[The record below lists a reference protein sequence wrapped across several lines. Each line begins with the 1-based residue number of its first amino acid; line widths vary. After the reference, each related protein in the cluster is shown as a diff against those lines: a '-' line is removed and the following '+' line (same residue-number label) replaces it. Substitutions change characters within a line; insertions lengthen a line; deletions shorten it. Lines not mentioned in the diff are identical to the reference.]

1 MDDGNLGGV
10 WELLLPRFNAIT
22 SGTVEAL
29 TPGLVLLIWGV
40 ALWALVFSWWQHR
53 SGSRAIAEV
62 ASLVSAHQAGDLAA
76 QRNDIL
82 HAAED
87 KSELAANAWREFDE
101 TLVLENGRIYNTVS
115 AEEFFHEQLFAP
127 RLIGNRFL
135 HAIPT
140 VLTTLGLLGTFAG
153 LTIGLRGI
161 ELGSSGDELRS
172 GIQVLVEGA
181 ALGFTASLWGVSMS
195 LLVNVAERLF
205 ERGIVKKAR
214 ALQTRIDKFFQLRSP
229 EQSLSDIAAHT
240 GESEKA
246 LQVLHEKIGSALQ
259 ESVAKVG
266 AQTERAISDAIT
278 STLAPVME
286 NLAERAANQS
296 ADVFQAVSAQ
306 LTGTFEKMGLSLAEE
321 LSRSAGQMRATLDY
335 MGEQLARQADQHL
348 TQMTAMQEAS
358 VQQLADLRAA
368 TAEQMTMLQD
378 ALPRVIT
385 GLDSAASRI
394 GSATEGFAGVAG
406 ALAGA
411 TDELRSTTA
420 SLGTMLTSAVGSMDE
435 LATKT
440 SAAATTLTTQH
451 QAVEQLLT
459 TTLSASQSLTA
470 VSESLRGG
478 FTGMSAAQQAFL
490 ADLEK
495 TLHRQSAEMAAWLAA
510 YSDEVSKH
518 TTRRMDEWNAQ
529 TSRFTSEMVNA
540 TKAMSDAIDEMGSR
554 SQPAGVIQP

>member
-1 MDDGNLGGV
+1 MDDGSLGGV
-10 WELLLPRFNAIT
+10 WELLLPRFGEIT
-22 SGTVEAL
+22 GGTVEAL
-29 TPGLVLLIWGV
+29 TPILVLIIWVAAGCAIGFASVQYHRGV
-40 ALWALVFSWWQHR
+40 
-53 SGSRAIAEV
+53 GAIREIK
-62 ASLVSAHQAGDLAA
+62 SLVDGRRVEDLLAH
-76 QRNDIL
+76 RNEVL
-82 HAAED
+82 QEAST
-87 KSELAANAWREFDE
+87 KSDVAANAWREFDE
-101 TLVLENGRIYNTVS
+101 TLVLEGGRLYNTLA
-115 AEEFFHEQLFAP
+115 AEEFFHEQVFAP
-127 RLIGNRFL
+127 RLVGNRFL

-181 ALGFTASLWGVSMS
+181 ALGFTASLWGVFMS
-195 LLVNVAERLF
+195 LVVNVTERLL
-205 ERGIVKKAR
+205 ERGVVTRTR
-214 ALQTRIDKFFQLRSP
+214 ALQTTIDKFFQLRSP
-229 EQSLSDIAAHT
+229 EQSLSDIATHT

-259 ESVAKVG
+259 ESVARVG

-411 TDELRSTTA
+411 TDELRNTST

-435 LATKT
+435 LASKT
-440 SAAATTLTTQH
+440 SAAAMTLTTQH

-518 TTRRMDEWNAQ
+518 TTRRMDEWNTQ
-529 TSRFTSEMVNA
+529 TSRFTSEMVSA